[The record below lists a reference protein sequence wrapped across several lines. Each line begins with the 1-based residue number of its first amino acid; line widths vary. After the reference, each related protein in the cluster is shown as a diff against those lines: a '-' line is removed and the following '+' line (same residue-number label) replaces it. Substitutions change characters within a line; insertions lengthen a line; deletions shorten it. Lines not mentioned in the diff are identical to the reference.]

1 MRVAITAAAL
11 LTPFEEIRKP
21 IVIIEDGKIFA
32 LGVQD
37 DLQLPCGIQTLAFP
51 DAVLAPGFID
61 VHIHGGGGY
70 DVMQAADSPSALASI
85 EALLAK
91 HGVTAYCPTT
101 VTASIDQTKKSLAA
115 LGKAIRG
122 KPSANGGATPLG
134 VHLEGPFISTE
145 KCGVHPVK
153 DIQKPSAK
161 LFEDFWQASEASVT
175 VMTIAP
181 ELAGAEELI
190 RDASKRGV
198 RASVGHSNANA
209 AATLSALAA
218 GASHAT
224 HTFNAMRPLDHRE
237 PGILGVVLGEERFTA
252 DIIADGIHVATEDIK
267 IFLAAKGEDRAI
279 LITDAISA
287 TGMPDGRYRLGTFD
301 VDVSNG
307 KATSSGRLAG
317 SVLTMDRAVRNIM
330 EIANFSLR
338 QSVRMATI
346 NPARMLGVGDR
357 KGSLAVGKDADIV
370 VLTPQGNVIKTIV
383 GGHV

>member
-1 MRVAITAAAL
+1 MKIAITAATL

-21 IVIIEDGKIFA
+21 IIIIEDGKIFA
-32 LGVQD
+32 LGAQD
-37 DLQLPCGIQTLAFP
+37 ALQLPCGIQTLSFP

-61 VHIHGGGGY
+61 LHIHGGAGF
-70 DVMQAADSPSALASI
+70 DVMQAANSPSALATI

-101 VTASIDQTKKSLAA
+101 VTASIDATKKSLAA

-122 KPSANGGATPLG
+122 KRSADGGAAPIG

-145 KCGVHPVK
+145 KCGVHPTK
-153 DIQKPSAK
+153 EIQKPSLE
-161 LFEDFWQASEASVT
+161 LFEEFWQASEAT
-175 VMTIAP
+175 VNVITIAP
-181 ELAGAEELI
+181 ELPAATELI

-198 RASVGHSNANA
+198 RVSVGHSNADS

-252 DIIADGIHVATEDIK
+252 DIIADGIHVAPEVIK

-287 TGMPDGRYRLGTFD
+287 TGMPDGRYRLGTFE

-307 KATSSGRLAG
+307 RATSAERLAG

-330 EIANFSLR
+330 EIASFSLR
-338 QSVRMATI
+338 QSVRLATI
-346 NPARMLGVGDR
+346 NPARMLGIEDR
-357 KGSLAVGKDADIV
+357 RGSLAVGKDADIV